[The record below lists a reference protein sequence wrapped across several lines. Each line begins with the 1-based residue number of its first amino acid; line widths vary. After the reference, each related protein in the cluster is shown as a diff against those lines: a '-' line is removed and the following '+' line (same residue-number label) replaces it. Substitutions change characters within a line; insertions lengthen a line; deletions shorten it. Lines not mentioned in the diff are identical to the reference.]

1 MSSGDYDRKS
11 RRRDPFPARRGTI
24 FNPGLQSLPPN
35 SLTMIAIFSPLSLR
49 IAAVLWLAAT
59 STMPCVSSAPPSSTR
74 YGSHETSSESKSRG
88 PPAHANRHSKPVN
101 FKVRELETLLAQGKE
116 LPESVAELYSRV
128 LEPSHEDSL
137 NLQGRRR
144 TELMKPAQQST
155 TGAIN
160 SRETALQRILRK
172 LRQEGVSAPPSS
184 TRGERRAMSSSA
196 LSRSREHRAQGGK
209 ISSAGSRRGKHWAR
223 MKLTESEE
231 KDVFRLVESKELPKS
246 IARRFLRVLQTS
258 VRLSESEVE
267 EILSLAEN
275 RGLPESIAA
284 LFLGVLETLASD
296 SVEMDERRPQ
306 FRTGRRASSGVDFT
320 DKAIQQETATEGGGP
335 HSRLLEIIG
344 VSNVPFQFVDS
355 NVLTFR
361 GNLLPSSS
369 HIIYPEGG
377 IHFVQP
383 SSVDESIFFLS
394 EKGVWRL
401 PTTSTSY
408 GAGSVSRAAG
418 PFYDAQA
425 FTIVDMSKY
434 GRQGRFLLVAEADDD
449 SLRTVSLDSY
459 EPPFGI
465 RYMTGLNSEIL
476 SLAVDPSRP
485 YVYFSTEY
493 GIFKMYLPSSGTG
506 SVVPL
511 IDEGSAIGS
520 VEASIPGD
528 AGFDRVRVSQ
538 HAFSA
543 DGQFMYVADLNRNA
557 VYRVWMASGEVE
569 NIGSGYVDVDVY
581 GPYGLAL
588 TSDGCNLFVSE
599 YVTGRITLI
608 TFERSGGLVRSIRTL
623 AGRSSGRYTESS
635 IDLFGLAISPDDS
648 YLYVGAYE
656 AIYKFEIDTWDL
668 PSCSPI
674 SSSSPPSV
682 PPTIRPI
689 ISTSSPPPVIS
700 VPQPSG
706 NTFPGSTATPTR
718 SSTTPLPPDPPS
730 PISFSYPPPSTSTPP
745 PPSTSTPLPQF
756 ISNSSSAKK
765 QTDLTPVVIALG
777 VVLPVVGAALGV
789 LMVWC
794 LCGIQRQ
801 RRRRR
806 EAESRAIDRPVPS
819 IDAIDARAR
828 SQQIEPV
835 AFTNN
840 PTGAGNWWQ
849 GPAGGGTFA
858 NNRHLDAVPA

>member
-1 MSSGDYDRKS
+1 MTAVCSSLCLRMS
-11 RRRDPFPARRGTI
+11 
-24 FNPGLQSLPPN
+24 
-35 SLTMIAIFSPLSLR
+35 
-49 IAAVLWLAAT
+49 AVLWLAT
-59 STMPCVSSAPPSSTR
+59 SFTLHCVSSAPPSSTR
-74 YGSHETSSESKSRG
+74 DGSHDIAVESKSGR
-88 PPAHANRHSKPVN
+88 PRAQATRHSNAIN
-101 FKVRELETLLAQGKE
+101 FHESQVEELLAAGKE
-116 LPESVAELYSRV
+116 LPDSVAELYWRD
-128 LEPSHEDSL
+128 LEPSPRGAT

-144 TELMKPAQQST
+144 TKLMKPAQQS

-160 SRETALQRILRK
+160 SRETALQRIVRERHSGL
-172 LRQEGVSAPPSS
+172 SAPPSGN
-184 TRGERRAMSSSA
+184 RHGRHDISSEV
-196 LSRSREHRAQGGK
+196 SRSGTHRAHRAQGG
-209 ISSAGSRRGKHWAR
+209 GRDRNLRG
-223 MKLTESEE
+223 
-231 KDVFRLVESKELPKS
+231 
-246 IARRFLRVLQTS
+246 IN
-258 VRLSESEVE
+258 ESEVE
-267 EILSLAEN
+267 DILKLAEYKHV
-275 RGLPESIAA
+275 PKSAA
-284 LFLGVLETLASD
+284 KLLLRVLETWGRD
-296 SVEMDERRPQ
+296 SVEMH
-306 FRTGRRASSGVDFT
+306 GRRSDYRSAQRSTAALNFA
-320 DKAIQQETATEGGGP
+320 DKAIQETGTQGGEP
-335 HSRLLEIIG
+335 HARVLEMIG

-369 HIIYPEGG
+369 QSIYPEGG

-408 GAGSVSRAAG
+408 GAGSVSRVAG
-418 PFYDAQA
+418 PFHDARA

-434 GRQGRFLLVAEADDD
+434 GRQGRFLLVAEADDMSKY
-449 SLRTVSLDSY
+449 SLQTVSLDSY

-465 RYMTGLNSEIL
+465 RYMTEIL
-476 SLAVDPSRP
+476 SLAADPSRP

-493 GIFKMYLPSSGTG
+493 GISKMYLPSSGTG

-511 IDEGSAIGS
+511 IADASAIGS
-520 VEASIPGD
+520 VQASVPGSVQSSIYGD
-528 AGFDRVRVSQ
+528 AGFNEFRVSQ

-543 DGQFMYVADLNRNA
+543 DGQFMYVAGTFEDA
-557 VYRVWMASGEVE
+557 VYRVWIASGEVE
-569 NIGSGYVDVDVY
+569 NIGSGYVDVDVN

-789 LMVWC
+789 LLVWC
-794 LCGIQRQ
+794 LCGIQ

-819 IDAIDARAR
+819 IDTIDARAQ

-835 AFTNN
+835 AFINN

-849 GPAGGGTFA
+849 GPAGGGTLA
-858 NNRHLDAVPA
+858 NNRLDAVVVA